1 MKAKRILSALL
12 AALLLAG
19 TMTACGESQDP
30 PREETTANQVTETE
44 AETDLS
50 DALPDDLD
58 FGGQEITFIS
68 RYLEGWTSGEIA
80 VEGLINEPV
89 NDAIYERNKAVE
101 DRLKIEINS
110 IEENNSDPNLVVTK
124 VDNAVK
130 AGTNEY
136 SVLAAACYVALPS
149 TLNGNYVNLRGEGA
163 EYLDLEQPYWAQG
176 LNEVI
181 EYGGTQFAVT
191 GEALITLYR
200 MAFVTCFNQALF
212 DNASQPYLYDY
223 VDNGT
228 WTLDKQ
234 ISLVPLF
241 HQDNGNGQQDD
252 EGDIYGFAS
261 GTMASIDPYWSS
273 CKVDIIR
280 KNGEGMYELVL
291 DNDRIHGVSEKV
303 LRLFH
308 NTDGASRIFQSH
320 GYGGEHD
327 DIRDLFSE
335 GDCAMAT
342 LHVMKLESEPMRN
355 MKDTY
360 GVVPMPKYDEAQ
372 DGYRTLL
379 HDQFTVFC
387 IPTTVQGD
395 QLSMVCAALEAMASA
410 SYRIVKPAYYET
422 TLRTKLAQ
430 DSKSAEML
438 EIIIQNVYIDAG
450 IIYTNALPGFQ
461 DNLRILVNS
470 KNNDAVS
477 RFTSLSKR
485 TKGMLR
491 AITVK
496 LDKLVTRG

>member
-1 MKAKRILSALL
+1 
-12 AALLLAG
+12 
-19 TMTACGESQDP
+19 
-30 PREETTANQVTETE
+30 
-44 AETDLS
+44 
-50 DALPDDLD
+50 
-58 FGGQEITFIS
+58 
-68 RYLEGWTSGEIA
+68 
-80 VEGLINEPV
+80 
-89 NDAIYERNKAVE
+89 
-101 DRLKIEINS
+101 
-110 IEENNSDPNLVVTK
+110 
-124 VDNAVK
+124 
-130 AGTNEY
+130 
-136 SVLAAACYVALPS
+136 
-149 TLNGNYVNLRGEGA
+149 
-163 EYLDLEQPYWAQG
+163 
-176 LNEVI
+176 
-181 EYGGTQFAVT
+181 
-191 GEALITLYR
+191 
-200 MAFVTCFNQALF
+200 
-212 DNASQPYLYDY
+212 

-450 IIYTNALPGFQ
+450 IIYTNVLPGFQ

-496 LDKLVTRG
+496 LDKLVARG

>member
-1 MKAKRILSALL
+1 MNHQMNSEDSMMKAKRILSALL

-50 DALPDDLD
+50 DGLPDDLD

-327 DIRDLFSE
+327 DIGADKLDFAAPAHDDARRPTVIDDDALDSRAFHE
-335 GDCAMAT
+335 GDAVHA
-342 LHVMKLESEPMRN
+342 
-355 MKDTY
+355 
-360 GVVPMPKYDEAQ
+360 
-372 DGYRTLL
+372 
-379 HDQFTVFC
+379 
-387 IPTTVQGD
+387 GD
-395 QLSMVCAALEAMASA
+395 QLVG
-410 SYRIVKPAYYET
+410 RP
-422 TLRTKLAQ
+422 
-430 DSKSAEML
+430 
-438 EIIIQNVYIDAG
+438 
-450 IIYTNALPGFQ
+450 
-461 DNLRILVNS
+461 
-470 KNNDAVS
+470 
-477 RFTSLSKR
+477 
-485 TKGMLR
+485 LR
-491 AITVK
+491 AMLAPEHAFAAGNATCGIGHELGGHLRFESQILESREKPLGKIRPAIAMPRRLRHLAFHLGK
-496 LDKLVTRG
+496 LGVEVYSQVSQIAVVT

>member
-110 IEENNSDPNLVVTK
+110 IEENNTDPNLVVTK

-130 AGTNEY
+130 AGSNEY

-149 TLNGNYVNLRGEGA
+149 TLNGNYVNLRGEDAG
-163 EYLDLEQPYWAQG
+163 YLDLDQPYWAQG

-181 EYGGTQFAVT
+181 EYGGTQFAAT

-200 MAFVTCFNQALF
+200 MAFVTCFNQAMF
-212 DNASQPYLYDY
+212 DNASQPYLYEY

-234 ISLVPLF
+234 IALVPLF

-252 EGDIYGFAS
+252 GDIYGFAS

-303 LRLFH
+303 LQLFH
-308 NTDGASRIFQSH
+308 NTDGASRIIKSY
-320 GYGGEHD
+320 GYGAEHD

-342 LHVMKLESEPMRN
+342 LHIMKLESEPMRN

-387 IPTTVQGD
+387 IPATVQGEE
-395 QLSMVCAALEAMASA
+395 LSMVCAALEAMASI
-410 SYRIVKPAYYET
+410 SYRVVKPAYYET

-430 DSKSAEML
+430 DSKSSEML
-438 EIIIQNVYIDAG
+438 ELIIENVYIDAG
-450 IIYTNALPGFQ
+450 IIYTNVLPGFQ
-461 DNLRILVNS
+461 DNLRTLVNS

-477 RFTSLSKR
+477 RFTALSKR
-485 TKGMLR
+485 TKGLLR
-491 AITVK
+491 AITLK
-496 LDKLVTRG
+496 LDKLVERG

>member
-1 MKAKRILSALL
+1 MMKAKRILSALL

-130 AGTNEY
+130 AGSNEY

-149 TLNGNYVNLRGEGA
+149 TLNGNYVNLRGEDA
-163 EYLDLEQPYWAQG
+163 EYLDLDQPYWAQG

-181 EYGGTQFAVT
+181 EYGGTQFAAT

-200 MAFVTCFNQALF
+200 MAFVTCFNQAMF
-212 DNASQPYLYDY
+212 DNASQPYLYEY

-234 ISLVPLF
+234 IALVPLF

-252 EGDIYGFAS
+252 GDIYGFAS
-261 GTMASIDPYWSS
+261 GTVASIDPYWSS

-303 LRLFH
+303 LQLFH

-342 LHVMKLESEPMRN
+342 LHIMKLESEPMRN
-355 MKDTY
+355 MED
-360 GVVPMPKYDEAQ
+360 
-372 DGYRTLL
+372 
-379 HDQFTVFC
+379 
-387 IPTTVQGD
+387 I
-395 QLSMVCAALEAMASA
+395 
-410 SYRIVKPAYYET
+410 
-422 TLRTKLAQ
+422 
-430 DSKSAEML
+430 
-438 EIIIQNVYIDAG
+438 
-450 IIYTNALPGFQ
+450 
-461 DNLRILVNS
+461 
-470 KNNDAVS
+470 
-477 RFTSLSKR
+477 
-485 TKGMLR
+485 
-491 AITVK
+491 
-496 LDKLVTRG
+496 